1 MMQRFQLLA
10 LGSRANVFEGTD
22 ADVRD
27 YVRRATH
34 VDFYTEATLAA
45 ERHCTEMLRGKKVKQ
60 PSTQ

>member
-10 LGSRANVFEGTD
+10 LGSRASVLEGTD

-27 YVRRATH
+27 YVRRVTH
-34 VDFYTEATLAA
+34 VDFYTEATLTA
-45 ERHCTEMLRGKKVKQ
+45 EPRCSEMLRGKKVKQ